1 MENIIFIFLI
11 ICLVAVCVIPILLT
25 FTPGSNVWYDKK
37 HGMKYTLTD
46 DWSFWSFTAEWDF
59 SSPFIRLR
67 LLKLFIQ
74 GEFDTEKRNKYVK
87 EYSRLKKSLEKAGYD
102 LSDFPDYEQK

>member
-1 MENIIFIFLI
+1 MENSIFIFLI
-11 ICLVAVCVIPILLT
+11 VCLVAVCVIPILLT

-46 DWSFWSFTAEWDF
+46 SSFTAEWDF
-59 SSPFIRLR
+59 GSPFTKLR
-67 LLKLFIQ
+67 MLKLFIQ

-87 EYSRLKKSLEKAGYD
+87 EYGRLKKTLEKAGYD
-102 LSDFPDYEQK
+102 LSDFPDYK

>member
-1 MENIIFIFLI
+1 MESTVFMFLI

-46 DWSFWSFTAEWDF
+46 SSFTAEWDL
-59 SSPFIRLR
+59 SSPFTKLR
-67 LLKLFIQ
+67 MLKLFIQ
-74 GEFDTEKRNKYVK
+74 GEFDREKRNKYVK
-87 EYSRLKKSLEKAGYD
+87 EYGRLKKSLEKAGYD
-102 LSDFPDYEQK
+102 LSDFPDYK

>member
-1 MENIIFIFLI
+1 MESIIFIFLI
-11 ICLVAVCVIPILLT
+11 ICLVTVCVIPILS
-25 FTPGSNVWYDKK
+25 SNVWYDKK

-46 DWSFWSFTAEWDF
+46 WSFTSEWDF
-59 SSPFIRLR
+59 SSPLTRLR

-74 GEFDTEKRNKYVK
+74 GEFMEKTRNKYIR
-87 EYSRLKKSLEKAGYD
+87 EYTNLKKLLENEGYD

>member
-1 MENIIFIFLI
+1 MESTVFIFLI
-11 ICLVAVCVIPILLT
+11 SCLVAVCVIPILLT

-46 DWSFWSFTAEWDF
+46 SSFTAEWDF
-59 SSPFIRLR
+59 SSPFTRLR
-67 LLKLFIQ
+67 MLKLFIQ

-87 EYSRLKKSLEKAGYD
+87 EYGRLKKSLEKDGYD
-102 LSDFPDYEQK
+102 LSDFPDYK

>member
-11 ICLVAVCVIPILLT
+11 ICLVVVCVIPIIST
-25 FTPGSNVWYDKK
+25 FITDDGNVWYDKK

-46 DWSFWSFTAEWDF
+46 SSFTAEWDF
-59 SSPFIRLR
+59 SSPFTRLR
-67 LLKLFIQ
+67 MLKLFIQ

-87 EYSRLKKSLEKAGYD
+87 EYGRLKKSLEKDGYD
-102 LSDFPDYEQK
+102 LSDFPDYK

>member
-1 MENIIFIFLI
+1 MESIIFIFLI
-11 ICLVAVCVIPILLT
+11 ICLVAVCVIPILST
-25 FTPGSNVWYDKK
+25 FTLSSNVWYDKK

-46 DWSFWSFTAEWDF
+46 SSFTAELDF
-59 SSPFIRLR
+59 SSPFTRLR

-87 EYSRLKKSLEKAGYD
+87 EYDRLKKSLEKAGYD
-102 LSDFPDYEQK
+102 LSDFPDYK

>member
-1 MENIIFIFLI
+1 MESIVFVFLI

-46 DWSFWSFTAEWDF
+46 SSFTAEWDF
-59 SSPFIRLR
+59 SSPFTRLR
-67 LLKLFIQ
+67 MLKLFIQ
-74 GEFDTEKRNKYVK
+74 GEFVDKTRNKYIR
-87 EYSRLKKSLEKAGYD
+87 EYSRLKKSLENDGYD
-102 LSDFPDYEQK
+102 MSDFPDYEQKKL

>member
-1 MENIIFIFLI
+1 MESVVFIFLI

-46 DWSFWSFTAEWDF
+46 SSFTAEWDF
-59 SSPFIRLR
+59 SSPFTRLR
-67 LLKLFIQ
+67 MLKLFIQ

-87 EYSRLKKSLEKAGYD
+87 EYGRLKKTLEKAGYD
-102 LSDFPDYEQK
+102 LSDFPDYK

>member
-11 ICLVAVCVIPILLT
+11 ICLVAVCVIPVMST
-25 FTPGSNVWYDKK
+25 FIRDGNVWYDKK

-46 DWSFWSFTAEWDF
+46 SSFTAEWDF
-59 SSPFIRLR
+59 SSPFTRLR
-67 LLKLFIQ
+67 MLKLFIQ

-87 EYSRLKKSLEKAGYD
+87 EYGRLKKSLEKDGYD
-102 LSDFPDYEQK
+102 LSDFPDYK

>member
-11 ICLVAVCVIPILLT
+11 ICLVAVCVIPVLLT
-25 FTPGSNVWYDKK
+25 FITDCGVWYDKK

-46 DWSFWSFTAEWDF
+46 NSFTAEWDF
-59 SSPFIRLR
+59 SSPFTRLR
-67 LLKLFIQ
+67 MLKLFIQ

-87 EYSRLKKSLEKAGYD
+87 EYGRLKRSLEKDGYD
-102 LSDFPDYEQK
+102 LSDFPDYK